1 MSTHNRVQ
9 IEQMMDKETTMKL
22 LRKDVE
28 CNDHKNGMPWLMRS
42 CTNAHLH
49 G

>member
-9 IEQMMDKETTMKL
+9 IEQMMDKEATMKL

-28 CNDHKNGMPWLMRS
+28 CNDHENGMTWLMRS
-42 CTNAHLH
+42 CINAHLN